1 MLFDLVSNKQSN
13 NRGRGSKLQNM
24 QINSKM
30 HPIHRKKELTIET
43 AFEEAQ
49 TVDLAEKDFK
59 AAIINMFEVQKESM
73 LKEL

>member
-1 MLFDLVSNKQSN
+1 
-13 NRGRGSKLQNM
+13 
-24 QINSKM
+24 M